1 MKPSTSQDT
10 SWTWLQRAQGPKH
23 EAVKLQGPGQKM
35 LKLAR
40 QGALS
45 KPWRRQRQGPTC
57 IREQVNNWPRSI
69 GERDG
74 AETGLGRSA
83 QAGRPGLFRV
93 QFVPPFWPRCLSI
106 YYLCLR
112 RPPHP
117 SIHSSE
123 SRRHEGEALGG
134 SRRPP
139 QVLKLPRRW
148 PRPCPSHH
156 GWPCVVKPWWSS
168 GAHALIPSRQ
178 LYILHSI
185 VM

>member
-1 MKPSTSQDT
+1 MKPDTSQDT
-10 SWTWLQRAQGPKH
+10 LWTWLQRAQGPKH
-23 EAVKLQGPGQKM
+23 EAVKLQGLGQKM

-45 KPWRRQRQGPTC
+45 KPWRRRRQGPTC

-74 AETGLGRSA
+74 DEPGRNGPGPVGP
-83 QAGRPGLFRV
+83 GRPSLFRAR
-93 QFVPPFWPRCLSI
+93 FPPPLP
-106 YYLCLR
+106 YVLVYLLPL
-112 RPPHP
+112 PPQAAT

-123 SRRHEGEALGG
+123 RRQHEGEAPRG

-139 QVLKLPRRW
+139 QVLELPRRW
-148 PRPCPSHH
+148 LRLDPSRH

-168 GAHALIPSRQ
+168 GAVPRFIKAHVLLTMI
-178 LYILHSI
+178 SI
-185 VM
+185 